1 MRYLGEELRPL
12 LEKKELLQLVL
23 VVREGMVLDAEGKLF
38 NPEQL
43 AALFL
48 PVYLLL
54 QNISRDL
61 PLERVEEISVRA
73 LGPRIRV
80 VLQPFTVAE
89 ASYLLIALFP
99 ITTFYRQITADVIR
113 VVKDVTRKLTSSVSP
128 VHEGPPGSTG
138 GKSGP

>member
-1 MRYLGEELRPL
+1 MRYLSEEIRPL
-12 LEKKELLQLVL
+12 LEKKELLELVL
-23 VVREGMVLDAEGKLF
+23 VDREGMVLDAEGNLF
-38 NPEQL
+38 DPEQL

-48 PVYLLL
+48 PVHLLL

-80 VLQPFTVAE
+80 VLQPVTVAE

-99 ITTFYRQITADVIR
+99 ITTFYRQITADIIR
-113 VVKDVTRKLTSSVSP
+113 VVKDVTRKLASGSP
-128 VHEGPPGSTG
+128 VHERPPGSRG
-138 GKSGP
+138 GKPGQ

>member
-1 MRYLGEELRPL
+1 MRYLSEEIRPL
-12 LEKKELLQLVL
+12 LEKKELLELVL
-23 VVREGMVLDAEGKLF
+23 VDREGMVLDAEGKLF

-48 PVYLLL
+48 PVHLLL

-80 VLQPFTVAE
+80 VLQSFTVGE

-99 ITTFYRQITADVIR
+99 LTTFYRQITSDIIR
-113 VVKDVTRKLTSSVSP
+113 VVKDITRKLASSVP
-128 VHEGPPGSTG
+128 PDHEGPPGHTG
-138 GKSGP
+138 GKPGQ

>member
-1 MRYLGEELRPL
+1 MRYLSEEIRPL
-12 LEKKELLQLVL
+12 LEKKELLELVL
-23 VVREGMVLDAEGKLF
+23 VDREGMVLDAEGNLF
-38 NPEQL
+38 DPEQL

-48 PVYLLL
+48 PVHLLL

-80 VLQPFTVAE
+80 VLQPVTVAE

-99 ITTFYRQITADVIR
+99 TTTFYRQITADIIR
-113 VVKDVTRKLTSSVSP
+113 VVKDVTRKLASGSP
-128 VHEGPPGSTG
+128 VQEGPPGSTG
-138 GKSGP
+138 GKPGQ